1 VEVAELQTRA
11 IASKGLTA
19 TLWGNKLEE
28 RFAMTCFST
37 HPSRLPAILACCA
50 MACATCLAGE
60 VPSIKSIVEKF
71 DAAQAKVETLQAP
84 FTLSITRVMLKSPV
98 VSKGTFYLSGSEC
111 ANFTFSPPDGLV
123 IHIAPKTVISYSP
136 AEKRAETL
144 KTRLIK
150 TPNRKALALGRK
162 LSYFSDFFKMDA
174 SEPKDLPGTL
184 LVTLKPRSLS
194 FRKLI
199 EVIQVWIDR
208 ETYLPKRVNWVERGG
223 DAWLIELGQPTINH
237 AIPTS
242 VSYFSVPAG
251 TVVKAEFSFFKTRK
265 EQGRK

>member
-1 VEVAELQTRA
+1 
-11 IASKGLTA
+11 
-19 TLWGNKLEE
+19 
-28 RFAMTCFST
+28 MTSFST
-37 HPSRLPAILACCA
+37 QPLRLSAIWACCTIT
-50 MACATCLAGE
+50 CANCLAGD

-71 DAAQAKVETLQAP
+71 DAAQAKVETYQAR
-84 FTLSITRVMLKSPV
+84 FTLSITRAMLKSPV

-111 ANFTFSPPDGLV
+111 ANFTFSPPDSLV
-123 IHIAPKTVISYSP
+123 IHVAPKTVISYSP

-162 LSYFSDFFKMDA
+162 LSYFSDFFKMEA
-174 SEPKDLPGTL
+174 SEPKDIPGTL

-208 ETYLPKRVNWVERGG
+208 ETYLPKKVNWVERGG
-223 DAWLIELGQPTINH
+223 DAWLVELGQPTINQ
-237 AIPTS
+237 AIPAS
-242 VSYFSVPAG
+242 VANFSIPAG
-251 TVVKAEFSFFKTRK
+251 TATKSEFSFFKTQK
-265 EQGRK
+265 DQGRK